1 VRAYFLGVRGS
12 TPAPG
17 ESFVRYGGFTSCV
30 ALCHDRDVAPRLIL
44 DSGTGIRRASAMCG
58 GDAFEGTILLTHLH
72 WDHVHG
78 LPFFAAA
85 DRDSSQVS
93 LFLPE
98 QPDGADAVEV
108 LARAMSPPHFPIG
121 PEDLRGKWNFS
132 SLAPGTI
139 EFDGFLVEAREV
151 PHKGGRTYGYRV
163 SDGKSVLSYVPD
175 HCPAVLG
182 PGPDGWGEYHRD
194 ALELA
199 SGADVLVHDAQMTGE
214 EMAAAVFLGHSAAEY
229 AVELGRRSG
238 SRRVV
243 LFHHQPD
250 RSDDVLDELPKR
262 FGPEPQV
269 IVAGESLV
277 LEL

>member
-1 VRAYFLGVRGS
+1 MRAYFLGVRGS

-30 ALCHDRDVAPRLIL
+30 ALCHARDVAPRLIL

-78 LPFFAAA
+78 LPFFGAA

-98 QPDGADAVEV
+98 QADGADAVDV

-163 SDGKSVLSYVPD
+163 SDGKSVLSYIPD
-175 HCPAVLG
+175 HCPTEMG
-182 PGPDGWGEYHRD
+182 PGPDGWGEYHPAVMDLARD
-194 ALELA
+194 VDLLIHDVDMALHLFGKPTAVAA
-199 SGADVLVHDAQMTGE
+199 SGWLDADRAVDACGTKTTKSCSIMVTWSGKRTPVRQTNGE
-214 EMAAAVFLGHSAAEY
+214 DAKDGD
-229 AVELGRRSG
+229 G
-238 SRRVV
+238 
-243 LFHHQPD
+243 
-250 RSDDVLDELPKR
+250 
-262 FGPEPQV
+262 
-269 IVAGESLV
+269 
-277 LEL
+277 